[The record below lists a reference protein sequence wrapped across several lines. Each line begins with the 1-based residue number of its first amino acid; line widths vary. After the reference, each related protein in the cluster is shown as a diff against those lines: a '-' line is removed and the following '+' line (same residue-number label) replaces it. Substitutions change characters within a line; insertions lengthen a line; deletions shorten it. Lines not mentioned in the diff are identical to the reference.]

1 MKLQMSKPARTK
13 TTMVAAYIIVASM
26 VMLAAW
32 LIQVNWFD
40 PIFGQS
46 QPDAAPKV
54 VFVPAVQP
62 VDVPPTRDDLAD
74 IRQLQKGG
82 GVAFTP

>member
-1 MKLQMSKPARTK
+1 MKLQLSGPGRIK
-13 TTMVAAYIIVASM
+13 TGTIIAYAIVASM
-26 VMLAAW
+26 MMLAAW

-46 QPDAAPKV
+46 QPDTAPQIV
-54 VFVPAVQP
+54 YIPAVQP
-62 VDVPPTRDDLAD
+62 VDVPPTHDDLAD